1 MDPCS
6 RPSDNPPR
14 YKNLFF
20 AAFLVLWLGPL
31 TMVLTTGVSTFLYG
45 SENTLPW
52 LKKFGLELYWEL
64 VELLAW
70 ASSSSSSSASA
81 SPAFS
86 SSASS
91 VSSAS
96 FLAAFSAQQ
105 RGQ

>member
-1 MDPCS
+1 MDPRS
-6 RPSDNPPR
+6 RASDNPPR
-14 YKNLFF
+14 YKNLVF

-70 ASSSSSSSASA
+70 ASAVSASSSSASSA
-81 SPAFS
+81 STSPA
-86 SSASS
+86 
-91 VSSAS
+91 SSAS
-96 FLAAFSAQQ
+96 FLAALSAQQ